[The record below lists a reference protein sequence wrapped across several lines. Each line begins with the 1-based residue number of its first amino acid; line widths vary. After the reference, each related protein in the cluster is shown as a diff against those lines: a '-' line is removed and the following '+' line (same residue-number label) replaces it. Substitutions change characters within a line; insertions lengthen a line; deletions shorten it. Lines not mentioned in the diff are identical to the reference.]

1 MKSRYE
7 KSLYVVSS
15 NDLINAK
22 YSYTLWEKRVFLYM
36 ISQLKREDKE
46 FPIMRIPIK
55 ELMNF
60 YGAMGKSE
68 YQIIR
73 SVPEN
78 IIKKPFYI
86 PYVASNG
93 EKRWMFFSV
102 ISAGTQPDASEQREE
117 SYIELQFNPVL
128 IPHLLELKEKFTKYN
143 IRNISELQSV
153 YSIRVFEFIKENE
166 FKKDGFEAS
175 IDELKE
181 MLFMKAEDNN
191 GVELY
196 PLYADFKKRVLLKAQ
211 EDLTKFCDT
220 TFEFDEIKEGRRVAS
235 IYFKPIKNNASASNP
250 TTGNSTAEEIPI
262 KDVSSAVVIDANFLN
277 EILPTAQSIG
287 VGQEILQLLI
297 DIHPEADIKNG
308 LNYTVREFNLGKI
321 KDNVA
326 GFFINAVKNRY
337 TSAAFEKEQKQA
349 HQTAE
354 QKQREKKKKQ
364 LQKQLDELT
373 EEYFLKLN
381 DIIREITQNDN
392 SITQKAIDAIKKDN
406 TAFFKSKKMQ
416 PDKLDLEDFRKDKSL
431 RELVIKQIQVQN
443 PHFFEALGNDYIGA
457 IKSLEREIN
466 KL

>member
-36 ISQLKREDKE
+36 ISQLRRDGKE

-55 ELMNF
+55 ELMTF

-153 YSIRVFEFIKENE
+153 YSIRIFEFIKENE

-175 IDELKE
+175 INELKE

-211 EDLTKFCDT
+211 EDLTKYCDT
-220 TFEFDEIKEGRRVAS
+220 TYEFDEIKEGRRVVS
-235 IYFKPIKNNASASNP
+235 IYFRPIKNKENNTM
-250 TTGNSTAEEIPI
+250 TTPS
-262 KDVSSAVVIDANFLN
+262 VS
-277 EILPTAQSIG
+277 PTAKNTEKIDTSVLEDLIPMAQSLGIG
-287 VGQEILQLLI
+287 AEILQLLI
-297 DIHPEADIKNG
+297 DTQQDADIRNG
-308 LNYTVREFNLGKI
+308 LNYTLREFNQGKI

-326 GFFINAVKNRY
+326 GFFINAVKNKY
-337 TSAAFEKEQKQA
+337 TSTAFEKEKKQA
-349 HQTAE
+349 QSVADK
-354 QKQREKKKKQ
+354 KQIEKKRKD
-364 LQKQLDELT
+364 LQKELEHLS
-373 EEYFLKLN
+373 EEYFSKLN
-381 DIIREITQNDN
+381 DIIREVTKNDD
-392 SITQKAIDAIKKDN
+392 SITQKAIEAIKKEN
-406 TAFFKSKKMQ
+406 SAFFKSKKMN
-416 PDKLDLEDFRKDKSL
+416 PNALSVDDFRQDKAL
-431 RELVIKQIQVQN
+431 RELVIQQIQIQN
-443 PHFFEALGNDYIGA
+443 PHFFEALGNDYVGP
-457 IKSLEREIN
+457 IKALERDIRGLEG
-466 KL
+466 

>member
-102 ISAGTQPDASEQREE
+102 ISAGTQPDALEQREE

-220 TFEFDEIKEGRRVAS
+220 TFEFDEIKEGRRVVS
-235 IYFKPIKNNASASNP
+235 IYFKPIKNNASTSNA
-250 TTGNSTAEEIPI
+250 NSFNSPSEEIPI
-262 KDVSSAVVIDANFLN
+262 KDVNSAVIIDANFLN
-277 EILPTAQSIG
+277 EILPMAQSIG

-308 LNYTVREFNLGKI
+308 LNYTLREFNLGKI

-326 GFFINAVKNRY
+326 GFFINAVKNKY
-337 TSAAFEKEQKQA
+337 TSSAFEKEQKQA
-349 HQTAE
+349 RQAAE
-354 QKQREKKKKQ
+354 QKQREKKKKM

-392 SITQKAIDAIKKDN
+392 SITQKAIDAIKKEN
-406 TAFFKSKKMQ
+406 AAFFKSKKIQ
-416 PDKLDLEDFRKDKSL
+416 PEKLDLEDFRKDKSL
-431 RELVIKQIQVQN
+431 RELVIKQIQIQN
-443 PHFFEALGNDYIGA
+443 PHYFEALGNDYIGA
-457 IKSLEREIN
+457 IKSLEREIS

>member
-36 ISQLKREDKE
+36 ISQLRRDDRE

-55 ELMNF
+55 ELMTF
-60 YGAMGKSE
+60 FGAMGKSE
-68 YQIIR
+68 YQVIR

-153 YSIRVFEFIKENE
+153 YSIRVFEYIKENE
-166 FKKDGFEAS
+166 YKKDGFEAS
-175 IDELKE
+175 INELKE
-181 MLFMKAEDNN
+181 MLFMKAEDNH

-211 EDLTKFCDT
+211 EDLTKYCDT
-220 TFEFDEIKEGRRVAS
+220 TFEFDEIKEGRRVVS
-235 IYFKPIKNNASASNP
+235 IYFRPIKNNNAANP
-250 TTGNSTAEEIPI
+250 SVIERNKGAEET
-262 KDVSSAVVIDANFLN
+262 
-277 EILPTAQSIG
+277 ILTGALDDLMQTAQNMGIG
-287 VGQEILQLLI
+287 VEILQLLI
-297 DIHPEADIKNG
+297 DTHPELDIKNG
-308 LNYTVREFNLGKI
+308 LAYTQREFKQGKI
-321 KDNVA
+321 KDNVV
-326 GFFINAVKNRY
+326 GFFINAVKNKY
-337 TSAAFEKEQKQA
+337 TNSAFEKEQKQA
-349 HQTAE
+349 QTSADK
-354 QKQREKKKKQ
+354 KQNEKKKKELKTQFDQ
-364 LQKQLDELT
+364 LS
-373 EEYFLKLN
+373 EEYFSKLN
-381 DIIREITQNDN
+381 DIIRDITNQDDT
-392 SITQKAIDAIKKDN
+392 ITPKAIEAIKKEN
-406 TAFFKSKKMQ
+406 TAFFKSKKLN
-416 PDKLDLEDFRKDKSL
+416 PNTLTVDDFRRDKAL
-431 RELVIKQIQVQN
+431 RELVIQRIQLQN
-443 PHFFEALGNDYIGA
+443 PHFFEALGNDYVVQ
-457 IKSLEREIN
+457 IKALEKEI
-466 KL
+466 LDLG

>member
-36 ISQLKREDKE
+36 ISQLRRDGKE
-46 FPIMRIPIK
+46 LPIMRIPIK
-55 ELMNF
+55 ELMAF
-60 YGAMGKSE
+60 YGTMGKSE

-175 IDELKE
+175 INELKE

-196 PLYADFKKRVLLKAQ
+196 PLYADFKKRVLMKAQ
-211 EDLTKFCDT
+211 EDLTKYCDT
-220 TFEFDEIKEGRRVAS
+220 TFEFDEIKEGRRVVS
-235 IYFKPIKNNASASNP
+235 IYFKPIKNKDNSTMTNPSVSATFKNAESTNASILSDL
-250 TTGNSTAEEIPI
+250 IPM
-262 KDVSSAVVIDANFLN
+262 
-277 EILPTAQSIG
+277 AQSMGIG
-287 VGQEILQLLI
+287 AEILQLLI
-297 DIHPEADIKNG
+297 DTQNESDIKNG
-308 LNYTVREFNLGKI
+308 LNYTSREFNQGKI

-326 GFFINAVKNRY
+326 GFFINAVKNKY
-337 TSAAFEKEQKQA
+337 TSPTFEKEQKQA
-349 HQTAE
+349 QTVAD
-354 QKQREKKKKQ
+354 KKLKDKKRKELHKQ
-364 LQKQLDELT
+364 LEQLS
-373 EEYFLKLN
+373 EEYFSKLN
-381 DIIREITQNDN
+381 DIIREITYQDD
-392 SITQKAIDAIKKDN
+392 SITQKAIDVIKKEN
-406 TAFFKSKKMQ
+406 SAFFKSKKMNVGS
-416 PDKLDLEDFRKDKSL
+416 LTLEDFRKDKAL
-431 RELVIKQIQVQN
+431 RELVIQQIQIQN
-443 PHFFEALGNDYIGA
+443 PRFFDALGNDYVGP
-457 IKSLEREIN
+457 IKSLEREIRE
-466 KL
+466 LGG

>member
-36 ISQLKREDKE
+36 ISQLRRDGKE
-46 FPIMRIPIK
+46 LPIMRIPIK
-55 ELMNF
+55 ELMAF
-60 YGAMGKSE
+60 YGTMGKSE

-128 IPHLLELKEKFTKYN
+128 VPHLLELKEKFTKYN

-175 IDELKE
+175 INELKE

-196 PLYADFKKRVLLKAQ
+196 PLYADFKKRVLMKAQ
-211 EDLTKFCDT
+211 EDLTKYCDT
-220 TFEFDEIKEGRRVAS
+220 TFEFDEIKEGRRVVS
-235 IYFKPIKNNASASNP
+235 IYFKPIKNKDNNTMTNPSVSATSKKAESTDASILSDL
-250 TTGNSTAEEIPI
+250 IPM
-262 KDVSSAVVIDANFLN
+262 
-277 EILPTAQSIG
+277 AQSMGIG
-287 VGQEILQLLI
+287 AEILQLLI
-297 DIHPEADIKNG
+297 DTQNESDIKNG
-308 LNYTVREFNLGKI
+308 LNYTSREFNQGKI

-326 GFFINAVKNRY
+326 GFFINAVKNKY
-337 TSAAFEKEQKQA
+337 TSPTFEKEQKQA
-349 HQTAE
+349 QTVAD
-354 QKQREKKKKQ
+354 KKLNDKKRKELHKQ
-364 LQKQLDELT
+364 LEQLS
-373 EEYFLKLN
+373 EEYFSKLN
-381 DIIREITQNDN
+381 DIIREITNQDD
-392 SITQKAIDAIKKDN
+392 SITKKAIDIIKKEN
-406 TAFFKSKKMQ
+406 TAFFKSKKMNVGS
-416 PDKLDLEDFRKDKSL
+416 LTLEDFRKDKAL
-431 RELVIKQIQVQN
+431 RELVIQQIQIQN
-443 PHFFEALGNDYIGA
+443 PRFFDALGNDYVGP
-457 IKSLEREIN
+457 IKSLEKEIRE
-466 KL
+466 LGG